1 MSFETDAKSLTDDLP
16 VCPETG
22 AGFAINQIYR
32 EDGNRHKV
40 HKIYDRSFH
49 CQQTDTR
56 TLVHVIFRCF
66 IRSTHALT
74 RVLLLCHF
82 RCLYVIC
89 SGENGHEVSEFAIQ
103 KITAEIL
110 FGQLNNCTPDEV
122 KDVLRQAFVSAEK
135 DYLNSIDEYL
145 AEKAELQCQIPDNMS
160 QYDVIVSI
168 SIANRISVRFECAFD
183 FLFADFEQLHRH
195 SKQIGEDL

>member
-1 MSFETDAKSLTDDLP
+1 MSFGMDAKSLTDDLP

-22 AGFAINQIYR
+22 AGFAINQTYK
-32 EDGNRHKV
+32 EDGTRQKV

-49 CQQTDTR
+49 CQQTDT
-56 TLVHVIFRCF
+56 T
-66 IRSTHALT
+66 
-74 RVLLLCHF
+74 
-82 RCLYVIC
+82 CLYVIC
-89 SGENGHEVSEFAIQ
+89 SGENGYEVAEFAIQ

-145 AEKAELQCQIPDNMS
+145 AEKTELQCQIPENIS
-160 QYDVIVSI
+160 QYDVIVSFAPAPFNRFP
-168 SIANRISVRFECAFD
+168 IAELIKLVYFP
-183 FLFADFEQLHRH
+183 FADIQQLQRH
-195 SKQIGEDL
+195 SE